1 VYRLCHGYL
10 GSGWSSG
17 SELKTRFLEVAMN
30 NFISL
35 GQLAYCA
42 VALSID
48 SNSDHLH
55 SHFQKN
61 FSVYKKAL
69 LKAKSFQLPIP
80 RRAKKQK

>member
-1 VYRLCHGYL
+1 VL
-10 GSGWSSG
+10 SSG

-30 NFISL
+30 NVISL

-55 SHFQKN
+55 SHFQKKL
-61 FSVYKKAL
+61 FSIQ
-69 LKAKSFQLPIP
+69 KS
-80 RRAKKQK
+80 AS